1 MATNNSRARG
11 HKWELDC
18 IKLLK
23 DLKIVVTEFLVS
35 SRSES
40 RSRDNQKVDLINVDE
55 GTNGRFI
62 LNVQAKN
69 YSTKLKYDEVL
80 AEMPQDGDQINVIF
94 NKYTKKSGKNFMTQG
109 HYAILD
115 LDDFLTI
122 FKKAYDKDNTD
133 I

>member
-1 MATNNSRARG
+1 MAKNNSRARG

-23 DLKIVVTEFLVS
+23 ELNIPITENLVS

-55 GTNGRFI
+55 AENGRFP

-69 YSTKLKYDEVL
+69 FSTKLKYDEVL
-80 AEMPQDGDQINVIF
+80 NEMPENGNQINVIF
-94 NKYTKKSGKNFMTQG
+94 NKYTKKVGKNFMTQG

-115 LDDFLTI
+115 LDDFLQL
-122 FKKAYDKDNTD
+122 FKMAYE
-133 I
+133 